1 MSDYI
6 LRIGEFEGHTGYVEY
21 AESEDRDYNW
31 SYWGDSKS
39 IQAILNG
46 INGKE
51 IVDASTDEND
61 AVRVEHPSDREDDI
75 HRIRR
80 LMLKIEALQDVWT
93 ARLYEKE

>member
-6 LRIGEFEGHTGYVEY
+6 LRIGEFEGFTGYVEY

-39 IQAILNG
+39 VQTLLNG

-51 IVDASTDEND
+51 IVDASTDEIE
-61 AVRVEHPSDREDDI
+61 AVRVEYPSDREDDI
-75 HRIRR
+75 YRIRR
-80 LMLKIEALQDVWT
+80 LMLKIEAIEDVWT

>member
-1 MSDYI
+1 MSKYI
-6 LRIGEFEGHTGYVEY
+6 LRIAEGGRHTGYVEY

-31 SYWGDSKS
+31 SYWGNSKS
-39 IQAILNG
+39 VQTLLNG

-51 IVDASTDEND
+51 IVDASTDEID

-75 HRIRR
+75 HGIRR

-93 ARLYEKE
+93 VRLYEKE